1 MNLTLTSDLTSIS
14 FALISTATAVDWALN
29 QAFNRICRV
38 TSGVDQVG
46 LESRECCSVSA
57 CTLQTPCVQTF
68 PSCPLQQLAAPPIGP
83 AGFLSIQMALVQFAD
98 EAVAP

>member
-1 MNLTLTSDLTSIS
+1 MNIS

-29 QAFNRICRV
+29 QAFNRICSV

-46 LESRECCSVSA
+46 LESRERCSFSA
-57 CTLQTPCVQTF
+57 CTLQTPCMMQTF

-83 AGFLSIQMALVQFAD
+83 GGFLSIQMTLVQFAD
-98 EAVAP
+98 ETVAP